1 MSGKYLLDTS
11 IIVELFAND
20 RAVHKRLLKAESV
33 FIPSIAVGELY
44 YGANKSARR
53 QENMDQVKQLV
64 SISII
69 LNCDP
74 DTGYWYGTVKNQL
87 RQDGKPAPEN
97 DIWIAA
103 LALQH
108 DLILATRDKHFEA
121 VDGLKIELW

>member
-44 YGANKSARR
+44 YGANKSASR
-53 QENMDQVKQLV
+53 QENMDQVKRLV

-69 LNCDP
+69 LNFDT
-74 DTGYWYGTVKNQL
+74 DTGYWYGTVKTNYARMENL
-87 RQDGKPAPEN
+87 RQKTIFGSRHWLCSM
-97 DIWIAA
+97 I
-103 LALQH
+103 
-108 DLILATRDKHFEA
+108 
-121 VDGLKIELW
+121 